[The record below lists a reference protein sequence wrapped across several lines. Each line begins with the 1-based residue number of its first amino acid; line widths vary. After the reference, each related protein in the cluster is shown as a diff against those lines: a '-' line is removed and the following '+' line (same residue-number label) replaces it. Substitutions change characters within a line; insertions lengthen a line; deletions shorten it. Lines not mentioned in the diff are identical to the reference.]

1 MNELN
6 SHPEPDEEA
15 TETASASRSSSL
27 LRRTLPPSLQAAQE
41 RQQHRLLLRVVRVLF
56 LVILIALTVGAFAS
70 EATSPE
76 DFDPV
81 TAASVFIAALAAGVL
96 VLTVDALTPNKR
108 LLTVVGIYLGI
119 CAGLLVALAI
129 GAMINVLAE
138 AWDLNRPGT
147 RVAMYVNVVKIV
159 IGVVIVYLTVSIVL
173 TTKDDFR
180 LVIPYVEFAK
190 QIRGIRPLL
199 IDTSVLIDGRI
210 EGLASAGFIDA
221 PVIVPQFVINE
232 LQTLADSGDKLKRA
246 RGRRGLTLLSRLQET
261 PFLDFSLDSAETIAG
276 SAGHHSVDHLLL
288 KMAKEQNLRILT
300 TDYNLNKVAQIQGVT
315 VLNINDIAA
324 ACKSQ
329 AIPGDTLAVEIVKE
343 GEGPGQGV
351 GYMPDGTMVVV
362 ENARAMIGQVVNA
375 SVTNSLQTTA
385 GRMIFAK
392 APEHPAHLDGEVGS
406 AEAIARAATN
416 QPRVTERPSGK
427 VERYETSRRNPR
439 R

>member
-1 MNELN
+1 
-6 SHPEPDEEA
+6 
-15 TETASASRSSSL
+15 
-27 LRRTLPPSLQAAQE
+27 
-41 RQQHRLLLRVVRVLF
+41 LLRVVRVLF

-246 RGRRGLTLLSRLQET
+246 RGRRGLTLLS
-261 PFLDFSLDSAETIAG
+261 
-276 SAGHHSVDHLLL
+276 
-288 KMAKEQNLRILT
+288 
-300 TDYNLNKVAQIQGVT
+300 
-315 VLNINDIAA
+315 
-324 ACKSQ
+324 
-329 AIPGDTLAVEIVKE
+329 
-343 GEGPGQGV
+343 
-351 GYMPDGTMVVV
+351 
-362 ENARAMIGQVVNA
+362 
-375 SVTNSLQTTA
+375 
-385 GRMIFAK
+385 
-392 APEHPAHLDGEVGS
+392 
-406 AEAIARAATN
+406 
-416 QPRVTERPSGK
+416 
-427 VERYETSRRNPR
+427 
-439 R
+439 